1 MLMLTI
7 RILIAVKNHYQTSR
21 VWGLMLCIISITS
34 TLAADKLPPSMASKG
49 AKVQAVF
56 KKPSSKTVEMPK
68 AAPIKF
74 VPQANNEKLDQH
86 VSPFSGPLGPSL
98 PLGTTLNP
106 VQNPA
111 YQQQLVIRVAAS
123 STLTVLD
130 LPPGARR
137 RVAATN

>member
-1 MLMLTI
+1 
-7 RILIAVKNHYQTSR
+7 
-21 VWGLMLCIISITS
+21 MLCIISVAS
-34 TLAADKLPPSMASKG
+34 TLAADNLPLSTASK
-49 AKVQAVF
+49 KT
-56 KKPSSKTVEMPK
+56 KPVEMPK

-74 VPQANNEKLDQH
+74 VPHANNEKLHQH

-98 PLGTTLNP
+98 PLGTTLNA
-106 VQNPA
+106 VQSPA
-111 YQQQLVIRVAAS
+111 YQQQLVIRVGAS